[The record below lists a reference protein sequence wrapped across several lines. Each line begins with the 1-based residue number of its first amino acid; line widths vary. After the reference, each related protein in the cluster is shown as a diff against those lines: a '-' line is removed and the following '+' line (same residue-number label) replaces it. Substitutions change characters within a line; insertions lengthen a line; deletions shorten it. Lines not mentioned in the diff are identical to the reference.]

1 MKTFNYRHS
10 AMELLS
16 TKELNIINNPQSLK
30 NKLFSKRKLITVVC
44 AAFNAEKSISKMIE
58 SVIHQSLDF
67 EKIELIIVDDGSTD
81 NTASIIRNFSKKLSK
96 YILGYPQPKY
106 RNSRHS
112 EEYWH

>member
-16 TKELNIINNPQSLK
+16 TKELSIINNPQSLK

-81 NTASIIRNFSKKLSK
+81 NTASIIRNF
-96 YILGYPQPKY
+96 
-106 RNSRHS
+106 
-112 EEYWH
+112 